1 MTNKVITITTA
12 TVYMGR
18 ISSLIIFI
26 VCLSLGEIAFSADQ
40 VPDEY
45 EGLPILKIQ
54 FVGNDVVKD
63 QELCQQL
70 MIQEGD
76 AFHELNM
83 DVSRES
89 LEELGKFD
97 SVETEVAREGE
108 GVLITF
114 TVDESWYVLSRP
126 RFGKKKEEPEVVCRW
141 PAEEEVDRSLDGLII
156 KDIRFEGNKIT
167 REIIMREEI
176 IFTEGDIFE
185 VDKMESSR
193 QFIKNL
199 GIFKV
204 VEARAVREGDGV
216 AVIFKVEEKW
226 YILPIPRLGLNG
238 DADINYGA
246 ELRWDNAFGLNQQF
260 KIIAEQIDRAS
271 GERDQVTS
279 LQYSIPKIP
288 GTPYGISSTIQ
299 RNSTQRESK
308 DDSGQTLG
316 EYDDITDNFAVAVSR
331 WLKRTAPSKGWRGNV
346 ALNWIRIHEQQV
358 SGTPELSADGRE
370 LRFGTGVDYTDVD
383 DFEFRR
389 QGITYGAG
397 AGFGRESLGSDV
409 NFYTVEGFLRSYN
422 TIRKPRYSNLN
433 FQLRGG
439 YNNGKTNAFSLGS
452 NSTIRGVVDP
462 VQGDLYALLNV
473 NWLVPLPRH
482 ESFRGVLFTDI
493 GNAWP
498 RDDIRLDK
506 WVVTFGVG
514 FRWKIRSLV
523 DTALRADF
531 AYNPAT
537 GEYKAYGGTNYMF

>member
-1 MTNKVITITTA
+1 
-12 TVYMGR
+12 MGR

-26 VCLSLGEIAFSADQ
+26 VCLSLGGVAFSADQ
-40 VPDEY
+40 VSDEY
-45 EGLPILKIQ
+45 EGLPVEKIS
-54 FVGNDVVKD
+54 FEGNDVVKD

-76 AFHELNM
+76 AFNELNLN
-83 DVSRES
+83 VSRES
-89 LEELGKFD
+89 LEDLGKFD
-97 SVETEVAREGE
+97 SVETEVVREGE
-108 GVLITF
+108 GVAITF

-126 RFGKKKEEPEVVCRW
+126 RFGKKKEEPDIVCRW
-141 PAEEEVDRSLDGLII
+141 PAEDEIDRSLDGLII
-156 KDIRFEGNKIT
+156 KSISFEGNKIT
-167 REIIMREEI
+167 REIIFREEI
-176 IFTEGDIFE
+176 LFTEGDVFE

-193 QFIKNL
+193 QYIQNL

-260 KIIAEQIDRAS
+260 KVIAEQIDRGS
-271 GERDQVTS
+271 GQRDQVTS

-288 GTPYGISSTIQ
+288 GTPYGVSSAIQ
-299 RNSTQRESK
+299 RNSTLKESK
-308 DDSGQTLG
+308 DDIGQSLG
-316 EYDDITDNFAVAVSR
+316 EYNDITDNFSVNVSR
-331 WLKRTAPSKGWRGNV
+331 WLKRIAPSKGWRGNV
-346 ALNWIRIHEQQV
+346 AMNWIRIHEQQV
-358 SGTPELSADGRE
+358 SGTPELSAENRE
-370 LRFGTGVDYTDVD
+370 LRLGTGVDFTDVD
-383 DFEFRR
+383 DFEYRR
-389 QGITYGAG
+389 QGNAYGA
-397 AGFGRESLGSDV
+397 AVRFGRESLGSDV
-409 NFYTVEGFLRSYN
+409 NFYTVEGFWRSYN

-433 FQLRGG
+433 FQLRSG

-452 NSTIRGVVDP
+452 NSTIRGVVDS
-462 VQGDLYALLNV
+462 VQGDVYTLLNV

-482 ESFRGVLFTDI
+482 QSFRGVLFTDI

-498 RDDIRLDK
+498 RDDIQLDK